1 MRMRYILSLLIILVG
16 LSSAHTFKTEQIVKN
31 TDKGLWDDSKKILL
45 HEEMNMGI
53 ELGDESEMFGYIRD
67 LTIDPQD
74 NIYVAD
80 SYELNISVY
89 NSGGEFLREFGRE
102 GQGPGEF
109 QTLDG
114 ICWCNKDNNLY
125 IADRR
130 NHRITRFSPEGKLL
144 GATKDT
150 LFDASVQGICC
161 LDDGRFVLT
170 VRAIGDN
177 QTENKIIITDISF
190 EKVYSEIMDEFPS
203 HTVGMKWEAQFSDVG
218 IVQGDQM
225 YYTSPSEYKIVIFD
239 TDLNKY
245 LTIQKTHPQMFI
257 PQYVQGFYAD
267 FNTIETLLA
276 LKDMYVVGVQST
288 QVKNIPRFNTKREFI
303 EFTHTPDLREWDLE
317 KAYQLDFYDK
327 DFRFLGCVEIPKNR
341 RLAGKDSKNRLYFIE
356 QEPYPRI
363 VCCRLE
369 IR

>member
-1 MRMRYILSLLIILVG
+1 VEAKDVDQRSDIYSLGVILYEMVTGSVPFEGDTPFSIGVKHKSEEPEDPIKCNSRIPDELSRIILKCLEKEKEG
-16 LSSAHTFKTEQIVKN
+16 RYQSADEVRSELELIEDNLPITAHAVPH
-31 TDKGLWDDSKKILL
+31 KKPL
-45 HEEMNMGI
+45 
-53 ELGDESEMFGYIRD
+53 
-67 LTIDPQD
+67 
-74 NIYVAD
+74 
-80 SYELNISVY
+80 
-89 NSGGEFLREFGRE
+89 
-102 GQGPGEF
+102 
-109 QTLDG
+109 
-114 ICWCNKDNNLY
+114 
-125 IADRR
+125 
-130 NHRITRFSPEGKLL
+130 
-144 GATKDT
+144 
-150 LFDASVQGICC
+150 
-161 LDDGRFVLT
+161 
-170 VRAIGDN
+170 
-177 QTENKIIITDISF
+177 
-190 EKVYSEIMDEFPS
+190 
-203 HTVGMKWEAQFSDVG
+203 
-218 IVQGDQM
+218 
-225 YYTSPSEYKIVIFD
+225 TSPSEYKIVIFD

-245 LTIQKTHPQMFI
+245 LTIQKNHPQMFI